1 MNIIYVIEDYS
12 ENGGVERIVSDKA
25 NTLSTQHKHHVTLI
39 SIYRDNRPQHYKLED
54 GVDLIHL
61 DIPFAKKTNNPL
73 TRLMS
78 RINTMVM
85 AIVQLNKVIRGL
97 NPDIIFFA
105 TTLGAILL
113 PFCLTKARKIYES
126 HLARNFNP
134 FNKLFILTELRAER
148 IISLT
153 SGDAKQFRYAK
164 KVEIIPNYI
173 SDVKS
178 FTNDY
183 GVRKAIAVGRLEQQ
197 KGFDILIDCWKDISR
212 QYPDWSLDI
221 YGDGSCWEKLQQ
233 QITNLHL
240 EDKVKLCGR
249 CNNIMDVYPH
259 YSLHLMTSRYE
270 GLPMTL
276 IEAQACGL
284 PSVVFDFQYG
294 ASDIVTNNHN
304 GLLIEQGNTRLFTE
318 AVIRMMSSESLRKAY
333 GKNAVEIGRRYY
345 KENIFN
351 KWLHIINEYDNKKNN
366 R

>member
-12 ENGGVERIVSDKA
+12 ENGGVERIVSEKA
-25 NTLSTQHKHHVTLI
+25 NTLSTQYKNRVTLI
-39 SIYRDNRPQHYKLED
+39 SVYSDNRPQHYKLED

-73 TRLMS
+73 PKLLS

-85 AIVQLNKVIRGL
+85 AIVRLNKVIRGL

-134 FNKLFILTELRAER
+134 FNKLFILTELKAER
-148 IISLT
+148 VICLT
-153 SGDAKQFRYAK
+153 SGDAKQFKYAK

-173 SDVKS
+173 NDVRS
-178 FTNDY
+178 YTDYY
-183 GVRKAIAVGRLEQQ
+183 GVRKAIAVGRLELQ
-197 KGFDILIDCWKDISR
+197 KGFDILIDCWKDISS
-212 QYPDWSLDI
+212 QYPDWTLDI
-221 YGDGSCWEKLQQ
+221 YGDGSCRETLQR
-233 QITNLHL
+233 QITSLHL

-304 GLLIEQGNTRLFTE
+304 RLIIEQDNTRLFTE

-333 GKNAVEIGRRYY
+333 GKNAIETGRRYY

-351 KWLHIINEYDNKKNN
+351 KWLHIINEYDNKKND

>member
-12 ENGGVERIVSDKA
+12 ENGGVERIVSEKA
-25 NTLSTQHKHHVTLI
+25 NTLSTKYKNRVTLI
-39 SIYRDNRPQHYKLED
+39 SVYSDNRPQHYKLED

>member
-39 SIYRDNRPQHYKLED
+39 SIYHDIRPQHYKLED

>member
-183 GVRKAIAVGRLEQQ
+183 SVRKAIAVGRLEQQ
-197 KGFDILIDCWKDISR
+197 KGLDILIDCWKDISR

>member
-12 ENGGVERIVSDKA
+12 ENGGVERIVSEKA
-25 NTLSTQHKHHVTLI
+25 NTLSTQYKNRVTLI
-39 SIYRDNRPQHYKLED
+39 SVYSDNRPQHYKLED

-304 GLLIEQGNTRLFTE
+304 GLIIEQGNTRLFTE

-333 GKNAVEIGRRYY
+333 GKNAIETGRRYY

-351 KWLHIINEYDNKKNN
+351 KWLHIINEYDNKKND

>member
-183 GVRKAIAVGRLEQQ
+183 SVRKAIAVGRLEQQ

>member
-134 FNKLFILTELRAER
+134 FNKLFILTELRSER